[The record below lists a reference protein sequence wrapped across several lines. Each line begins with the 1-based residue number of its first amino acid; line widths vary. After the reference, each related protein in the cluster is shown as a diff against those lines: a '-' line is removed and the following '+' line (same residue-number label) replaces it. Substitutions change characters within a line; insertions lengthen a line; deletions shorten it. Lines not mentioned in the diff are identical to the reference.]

1 MGIFDR
7 LSRVVRSNVN
17 AMLDSAEDPDKLL
30 AQTISEMESGLK
42 QARRELVE
50 TLGTAKRLEKEAA
63 ELAKEC
69 ADWESKAA
77 LALRQGDEDLARQA
91 LKQKLLTERKVA
103 QVRERAAQSSAASE
117 TMKAGIETVEQRT
130 ADLKAR
136 KGTVASQVR
145 AARSADASTAS
156 APATTGGKAFDD
168 LERLGGRI
176 DQLEAEVEAAQVL
189 EDPRKAELE
198 ARFRELEQDSRSQVV
213 EDQLAELKRKV
224 QDS

>member
-7 LSRVVRSNVN
+7 LSRVVRSNGN